1 MKLLSL
7 TLMCAFICATTAA
20 PTASDSIVPET
31 GLLQVAIDARAADDA
46 KNTVETMLAAGSD
59 SSACG
64 DLADSIIAEVKSA
77 ITRQEKV
84 LDTVS
89 DGSHCESEGQ
99 DVVEAAQKHLTQA
112 QETKTSADTAAS
124 AAASAPVD
132 MGTMSLSSLGN
143 AECVNHQN
151 DESVIAA
158 KKTNDDA
165 QAAATTAAAELTAAK
180 TALTDAQEA
189 QKVAIM
195 ACKCEAYKT
204 FEAAYTAANTR
215 SDEDLA
221 AWKKGKHMKCV
232 LAGTDPSSCSVGT
245 PPDVT
250 RRALAQGVSESCVD
264 NVCPAGANSVS
275 FPIQTGMGPA
285 PQTSTGS
292 PHCANCPVDVSGS
305 CQEGYTFT
313 PSLSGINGAWYRG
326 AFAPMKINQDDL
338 PFTLSWT
345 ASVQGDE
352 SHAAPND
359 AYVFMGL
366 DYVNNNEQ
374 NSWYDCQ
381 MDFVG
386 RCNMGIPNEIFT
398 EYQQGCKT
406 DNSILENSCS
416 CGSGGNFEIKVAK
429 DGTVTYHKDGT
440 LCITSRAK
448 ATNFPMYVESAQY
461 GVRAVLSKIM
471 VTRG

>member
-1 MKLLSL
+1 
-7 TLMCAFICATTAA
+7 
-20 PTASDSIVPET
+20 
-31 GLLQVAIDARAADDA
+31 
-46 KNTVETMLAAGSD
+46 
-59 SSACG
+59 
-64 DLADSIIAEVKSA
+64 LADTIIAEVTSVVKE
-77 ITRQEKV
+77 QEE
-84 LDTVS
+84 LLNALS
-89 DGSHCESEGQ
+89 DGSDCQSEGQ
-99 DVVEAAQKHLTQA
+99 DTVDAARSHQTQA
-112 QETKTSADTAAS
+112 QGAKTMTDTAA
-124 AAASAPVD
+124 ATAASAPVAI
-132 MGTMSLSSLGN
+132 GSMSLSSLGN
-143 AECVNHQN
+143 AQCTDHTN
-151 DESVIAA
+151 DPAFIAA
-158 KKTNDDA
+158 KKTNEDA
-165 QAAATTAAAELTAAK
+165 QAAATTAAAELTAAN
-180 TALTDAQEA
+180 TAVVDAEAA
-189 QKVAIM
+189 QKVAIN
-195 ACKCEAYKT
+195 ACECEAHKT
-204 FEAAYTAANTR
+204 YESAYEKANTR

-275 FPIQTGMGPA
+275 FPIQTAMGPA

-352 SHAAPND
+352 SHAAGND

-386 RCNMGIPNEIFT
+386 RCQLTEPATFT

-406 DNSILENSCS
+406 DNSILENSCP
-416 CGSGGNFEIKVAK
+416 CGDGGNFEIKVAK

-461 GVRAVLSKIM
+461 GFRAVLSKIM

>member
-1 MKLLSL
+1 V
-7 TLMCAFICATTAA
+7 
-20 PTASDSIVPET
+20 ASHSPALYLQT

-64 DLADSIIAEVKSA
+64 DLADSIITEVKSA
-77 ITRQEKV
+77 ITQQEKV

-232 LAGTDPSSCSVGT
+232 LAGTDPSSCSVGA
-245 PPDVT
+245 PPDVA
-250 RRALAQGVSESCVD
+250 RRTLADGVSEKSCVAPTIC
-264 NVCPAGANSVS
+264 NEGENSIN
-275 FPIQTGMGPA
+275 FPVGVPVLGSSAQS
-285 PQTSTGS
+285 STGS
-292 PHCANCPVDVSGS
+292 LQCDVTGS
-305 CQEGYTFT
+305 CDEGYTFT
-313 PSLSGINGAWYRG
+313 PVMNGQNGHSGWYRG
-326 AFAPMKINQDDL
+326 AFAPMKMTRNDL

-345 ASVQGDE
+345 ASLQGNP
-352 SHAAPND
+352 SIPVGNNAG
-359 AYVFMGL
+359 YLFFGL
-366 DYVNNNEQ
+366 DFVNNNKQ
-374 NSWYDCQ
+374 KPFYDCT
-381 MDFVG
+381 MDFAI
-386 RCNMGIPNEIFT
+386 RNNFNLDPANTDKT
-398 EYQQGCKT
+398 EVYTKDCMT
-406 DNSILENSCS
+406 
-416 CGSGGNFEIKVAK
+416 GSTVTTRHNQCLSGAGGNFEIRVAK
-429 DGTVTYHKDGT
+429 DGTVTFYKDGT
-440 LCITSRAK
+440 LCFTAIVQAD
-448 ATNFPMYVESAQY
+448 NFPLYIESSQY
-461 GVRAVLSKIM
+461 GARAVVSKIM
-471 VTRG
+471 VKRE